1 MDQPQKTGLSRISL
15 LRLLILSLILRG
27 RLWLVVHLFLSK
39 KNSFCFSQKNSLS
52 WGIFRF
58 LLILPI
64 NFLLFRFLLNL
75 FPFLENPSQII
86 IHGFLWF
93 RWNPLGN
100 EKPTPRRLC
109 RRRPRVSRQVSSDPD
124 SWNSSAC
131 SSIIER
137 LSVSL
142 LFCVIRLWQVRKSTE
157 KPS

>member
-1 MDQPQKTGLSRISL
+1 MPKKKDKYALKNNIYKIIGRRRIYLWYTYFGFRAYKHKHFTHTKHL
-15 LRLLILSLILRG
+15 LL
-27 RLWLVVHLFLSK
+27 HL
-39 KNSFCFSQKNSLS
+39 
-52 WGIFRF
+52 
-58 LLILPI
+58 PD
-64 NFLLFRFLLNL
+64 LNL
-75 FPFLENPSQII
+75 FPFLENPSNII

-93 RWNPLGN
+93 RWNPFGYG
-100 EKPTPRRLC
+100 KPTPRRLC
-109 RRRPRVSRQVSSDPD
+109 RRRPTVSRQVSSDPD